1 MFGMSTTAE
10 FIASVGGG
18 LVLLGI
24 GFVIMDFFMARL
36 APKLRRPGVHDLS
49 DQQMLVSIAK
59 PEDRR
64 RAKIANLNYEAAITH
79 RMRRGGLIV
88 AAAGAVLLLGSLAFH
103 TLTK

>member
-1 MFGMSTTAE
+1 MTAE

-18 LVLLGI
+18 LILLGI
-24 GFVIMDFFMARL
+24 GFVVIDYFMARL
-36 APKLRRPGVHDLS
+36 APRIRRPGVHNLP

-64 RAKIANLNYEAAITH
+64 RIKIANLNYEAAITH

-88 AAAGAVLLLGSLAFH
+88 SGIGMLLLLGAFGFQ
-103 TLTK
+103 LFIK

>member
-1 MFGMSTTAE
+1 MTTAQ
-10 FIASVGGG
+10 FIDSTGGIGGG

-24 GFVIMDFFMARL
+24 GFVIMDLFMARL
-36 APKLRRPGVHDLS
+36 APKLRRPGVHDLT

-64 RAKIANLNYEAAITH
+64 RTKIANLNYQAAVTH

-88 AAAGAVLLLGSLAFH
+88 IAAGIVLLLGSLAFQLI
-103 TLTK
+103 TR

>member
-1 MFGMSTTAE
+1 MTGE

-24 GFVIMDFFMARL
+24 GFVIMDSFMARL

-64 RAKIANLNYEAAITH
+64 RAKIANLNYEAITH

-88 AAAGAVLLLGSLAFH
+88 VAAGAVLLLGSLAFH
-103 TLTK
+103 SLSK

>member
-1 MFGMSTTAE
+1 MRMTAE

-18 LVLLGI
+18 LILLGV

-36 APKLRRPGVHDLS
+36 ASKLRRPCVQDLS

-64 RAKIANLNYEAAITH
+64 RAKIANLNYEVAITH

-88 AAAGAVLLLGSLAFH
+88 VAAGVVLLLGSLAVR